1 MADETGIDVVVVVV
15 LVGVVGVVVVVVVG
29 DAVDVPVAPGA
40 GAGEPV
46 PTTVRVAAGVEPPL
60 CVGLPATMAAVG
72 AVGPLPPETC
82 DAAVD

>member
-1 MADETGIDVVVVVV
+1 M
-15 LVGVVGVVVVVVVG
+15 LVGVVGVVVVVVVVG
-29 DAVDVPVAPGA
+29 SSCDVPVAPAA

-46 PTTVRVAAGVEPPL
+46 PTTVRVAVGVEPPL
-60 CVGLPATMAAVG
+60 CVGLPATRAAAG